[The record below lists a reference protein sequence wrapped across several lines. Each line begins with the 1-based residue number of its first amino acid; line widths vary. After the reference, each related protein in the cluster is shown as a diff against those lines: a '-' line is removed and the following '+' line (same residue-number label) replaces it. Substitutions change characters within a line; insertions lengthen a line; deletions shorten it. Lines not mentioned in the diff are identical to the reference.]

1 MKKLFENWRKFTNE
15 ARIATKDGFEE
26 VKPSRGGTKHFF
38 AYKSGKGYILT
49 HKPSGKAVS
58 GAVTKYGSKLSDL
71 KKVMKDI
78 EDANIPGIGDENPSI
93 ETLQAIKNVLK
104 DGNPYL
110 KESELADL
118 YDELA
123 DAKRKEAEEEEEEP
137 EEEEEREEEQERRI
151 KAFGAANP
159 DLG

>member
-15 ARIATKDGFEE
+15 ARIATKDGFED

-123 DAKRKEAEEEEEEP
+123 DAKRKEAEEEEEEQ

>member
-26 VKPSRGGTKHFF
+26 VKRCRGGTKHFF
-38 AYKSGKGYILT
+38 AYKSGKVYILT

-123 DAKRKEAEEEEEEP
+123 DAKRKEAEEEEEEQ